1 MLVIVARLLH
11 LRDVRSD
18 GVLQEVPEILYAES
32 HEKFLGAVQ
41 HAVVF
46 CFFDERLTNVEMH
59 KSPPTHRYSMHWG
72 VMVLVGGVTAMPGR

>member
-32 HEKFLGAVQ
+32 HEKLLGALQ

-46 CFFDERLTNVEMH
+46 CFFDECLTNV
-59 KSPPTHRYSMHWG
+59 
-72 VMVLVGGVTAMPGR
+72 VVLDSQRNTSLNSESSKDNENKTFMDG

>member
-32 HEKFLGAVQ
+32 HEKLLGALQ

-46 CFFDERLTNVEMH
+46 CFFDECVANVEMH
-59 KSPPTHRYSMHWG
+59 KSPQRTGIPCIGG
-72 VMVLVGGVTAMPGR
+72 VMVLVGGYCHAR

>member
-32 HEKFLGAVQ
+32 HEKLLGALQ

-46 CFFDERLTNVEMH
+46 CFFDERLTKVEIH
-59 KSPPTHRYSMHWG
+59 KSPPTHRYFVRWRGHG
-72 VMVLVGGVTAMPGR
+72 VGGEVTAMPGR

>member
-18 GVLQEVPEILYAES
+18 GVLQEVPEILCAES
-32 HEKFLGAVQ
+32 HEKLLGAVQ

-46 CFFDERLTNVEMH
+46 CFFDERLTNVVIVNGQLDTSLDS
-59 KSPPTHRYSMHWG
+59 KSSKDNENKTFMNG
-72 VMVLVGGVTAMPGR
+72 